1 MTLKGENP
9 GLLAHTY
16 NASAQETE
24 AGGLVE
30 LRAPQAI
37 Q

>member
-1 MTLKGENP
+1 MSLKGENP

-24 AGGLVE
+24 AGGLDE
-30 LRAPQAI
+30 LRAPQTT